1 MKNMTMRGLLIVL
14 LAFGLQANA
23 QDLSRYKRVVK
34 ELASKKYQGRGYA
47 KGGANK
53 AGKFLAKEYKRA
65 GVDEVTLQPF
75 TLDIQ
80 TFAGKMEMEAD
91 GKPLQPGVD
100 FSMREYSPGVK
111 GEFPVY
117 HVDTLHYNAGKMFSE
132 TRIQVLLGGLRV
144 LVHLQAQ
151 PGFLASAKG
160 WRMHERRPHLH
171 LARAD

>member
-1 MKNMTMRGLLIVL
+1 MRVLLIVL

-80 TFAGKMEMEAD
+80 TFAGNMEMEAD
-91 GKPLQPGVD
+91 GKPLQTGVD

-111 GEFPVY
+111 GEFPGYDEVPQIGEGSLPRSREESQRNRK
-117 HVDTLHYNAGKMFSE
+117 V
-132 TRIQVLLGGLRV
+132 I
-144 LVHLQAQ
+144 
-151 PGFLASAKG
+151 LAP
-160 WRMHERRPHLH
+160 RFV
-171 LARAD
+171 